1 MIEDIEDLINNNSKY
16 TNIFNFNK
24 TGFMIMHY
32 LTNQYFT
39 QHIDK
44 DFNIVNKYNYDISNI
59 KIYKKDTKYF
69 NSINNINELKYNI
82 KKLKL
87 QVIKL
92 ENETKKN
99 NISKKIKKLEDLFD
113 SYNKAKI
120 NKISIQKRKDMINIT
135 KDIENQIENEYKK
148 TMHRKFKI
156 KNIKEHAIKIVKHIN
171 SNIIKLIAIKSKTIT
186 IKYNKKLLT
195 GYHTDIHM
203 GINILDGWYN
213 LLQDDTILNSSNY
226 LWLYD
231 NIENINMYIREYNNN
246 SDITDLDNK
255 IKTLNKEILE
265 LQKKVYHYN
274 ILHKRAEKIHN
285 TITDNYILPEDML
298 RAVEYDNVNKNIKFM
313 KAKSEKEKV
322 KIMRDEYKDKLDKYT
337 EELDNK
343 KKELDKLEIDKE
355 IKETT
360 IDVIKNKLNE
370 IKDKFKK
377 LHNRGRMYFEDSP
390 FYLQNKA
397 KCFLYE
403 LLNYV
408 VQLVIGNN
416 MKTYL
421 LRILYHNRSKEDTKN
436 IENIFDSYKVFDK
449 YSLIEHLQAQSMDM
463 IKSSIDLFENE
474 TEKENYEKKSISNII
489 EDAIDTFISE
499 RGKIKDDEKKYSVED
514 YFKIDGNI
522 VESLE
527 KSKKILGEYFESFIP
542 QYIKNLV
549 AVYENNMKFVI
560 NHYRLLDMY
569 IKSIEN

>member
-1 MIEDIEDLINNNSKY
+1 
-16 TNIFNFNK
+16 
-24 TGFMIMHY
+24 
-32 LTNQYFT
+32 
-39 QHIDK
+39 
-44 DFNIVNKYNYDISNI
+44 
-59 KIYKKDTKYF
+59 
-69 NSINNINELKYNI
+69 
-82 KKLKL
+82 
-87 QVIKL
+87 
-92 ENETKKN
+92 
-99 NISKKIKKLEDLFD
+99 
-113 SYNKAKI
+113 
-120 NKISIQKRKDMINIT
+120 
-135 KDIENQIENEYKK
+135 
-148 TMHRKFKI
+148 
-156 KNIKEHAIKIVKHIN
+156 
-171 SNIIKLIAIKSKTIT
+171 
-186 IKYNKKLLT
+186 
-195 GYHTDIHM
+195 
-203 GINILDGWYN
+203 
-213 LLQDDTILNSSNY
+213 
-226 LWLYD
+226 
-231 NIENINMYIREYNNN
+231 MYIREYNNN